1 MNSLREPTTDNLLR
15 FFVFLIKIYT
25 MTTSELK
32 KRLIR
37 KINDINNNE
46 LLEEM
51 YRMIETEETDM
62 EIYELSKNQ
71 KSAVEEAQEQ
81 IKNGKYLADKQADKE
96 IDKWLSK

>member
-81 IKNGKYLADKQADKE
+81 IKASMK
-96 IDKWLSK
+96 S